1 MLSKEPA
8 LLKVSA
14 LHLQKIKMVI
24 KYLDSLLNIS
34 AETLLLQLLLY
45 LTLWAFFEN
54 VVGLSAS
61 VIYPSY
67 LWAPMWS

>member
-8 LLKVSA
+8 LLKASA

-24 KYLDSLLNIS
+24 KYLNSLLNIS

-45 LTLWAFFEN
+45 LTLWAF
-54 VVGLSAS
+54 LK
-61 VIYPSY
+61 
-67 LWAPMWS
+67 M